1 MAAKQALLSRAA
13 SVKPYFQYILG
24 LLLVINGIGLFTY
37 SIGSGS
43 LMVLAG
49 LFVFPQVQDAIEQ
62 RMNITFNPLVLA
74 GVVGILFVGSSAL
87 LLTTVDLNQ
96 APDFLVPFED

>member
-1 MAAKQALLSRAA
+1 MVAKQALLSRAA

-24 LLLVINGIGLFTY
+24 ILLVINSIGLFTY
-37 SIGSGS
+37 SMGSGS

-49 LFVFPQVQDAIEQ
+49 LLIFPQVQDAIEQ
-62 RMNITFNPLVLA
+62 WTNITFNPLVLA

-87 LLTTVDLNQ
+87 LLTTVDLSQ